1 MDTDA
6 DDVELTLDLE
16 PEPEPEPDPDP
27 DPLTSDT
34 VTDPAAEAFA
44 RLEGELALMRR
55 AVQHLAAERADIV
68 IPDYGA
74 TLADMAKRMGA
85 ISESLKGM
93 ARHPALQMT
102 PDSIGNQIAA
112 VAEAARRSDQDR
124 ISQARSDLNYA
135 AQEMRSVTSH
145 ARNAADQRQQLYQ
158 VAGGALLAGILL
170 WSFLPG
176 TVARAMPDGWH
187 WPERMAARMVGAS
200 SRWDAGARMMQSDS
214 PEAWNALVQ
223 AAEIQRDNR
232 DAIDACRKAAATS
245 KQAVRCTVKIRPSNR
260 EGETAATPAG
270 AATRSQRGA

>member
-1 MDTDA
+1 MDTDT
-6 DDVELTLDLE
+6 DDVELPLDLE
-16 PEPEPEPDPDP
+16 PEPEPEPDPAI
-27 DPLTSDT
+27 LDT
-34 VTDPAAEAFA
+34 DGDPAAEAFA

-68 IPDYGA
+68 IPDYGP
-74 TLADMAKRMGA
+74 TLTDMAKRIGA
-85 ISESLKGM
+85 ISESLKGI

-102 PDSIGNQIAA
+102 PDSIGNRIAA
-112 VAEAARRSDQDR
+112 AAEAARRSDQDT
-124 ISQARSDLNYA
+124 ISQARSDLNHA
-135 AQEMRSVTSH
+135 AEEMRSVISN
-145 ARNAADQRQQLYQ
+145 ARTAAEQRQQLYQ

-176 TVARAMPDGWH
+176 TIARVMPESWH
-187 WPERMAARMVGAS
+187 LPERMAARIVGAS

-232 DAIDACRKAAATS
+232 DAIDACRKTAATL

>member
-16 PEPEPEPDPDP
+16 PEPEPDP

-68 IPDYGA
+68 IPDYGT
-74 TLADMAKRMGA
+74 TLTDMAKRMGA

-93 ARHPALQMT
+93 AGHPAMQMT
-102 PDSIGNQIAA
+102 PDSMGNRIAA
-112 VAEAARRSDQDR
+112 AAESARRSDQDR
-124 ISQARSDLNYA
+124 ISQARDDLHHA
-135 AQEMRSVTSH
+135 AQAMRSVTAH
-145 ARNAADQRQQLYQ
+145 ARTAAEQRQQLYQ
-158 VAGGALLAGILL
+158 VAGGALLAGVLL

-176 TVARAMPDGWH
+176 TIARAMPDRWH
-187 WPERMAARMVGAS
+187 WPERMAARMLGES
-200 SRWDAGARMMQSDS
+200 TRWDAGARLMQSES

-223 AAEIQRDNR
+223 AADIQRDNR
-232 DAIDACRKAAATS
+232 DAVDACQKAAATS
-245 KQAVRCTVKIRPSNR
+245 QQAVRCTVKIRPDSSER
-260 EGETAATPAG
+260 KTATTLEGAEQ
-270 AATRSQRGA
+270 RSQRGA

>member
-1 MDTDA
+1 MDTDT

-16 PEPEPEPDPDP
+16 PEPEPDP

-74 TLADMAKRMGA
+74 TLTDMAKRMGA
-85 ISESLKGM
+85 ISESLKGI
-93 ARHPALQMT
+93 AGHPAMQLT
-102 PDSIGNQIAA
+102 PDSIGNRIAA
-112 VAEAARRSDQDR
+112 AVEAARRSDQDR
-124 ISQARSDLNYA
+124 ITQARSDLSHA
-135 AQEMRSVTSH
+135 AQEMRSVMAH
-145 ARNAADQRQQLYQ
+145 ARTAAEQRQQLHQ

-176 TVARAMPDGWH
+176 TIARAMPESWH

-214 PEAWNALVQ
+214 PEAWNALAQ
-223 AAEIQRDNR
+223 AADIQRDNR
-232 DAIDACRKAAATS
+232 DAIDTCRKTAATS
-245 KQAVRCTVKIRPSNR
+245 QQPVRCSVKIRPDSSKRQTATTR
-260 EGETAATPAG
+260 EGVA
-270 AATRSQRGA
+270 Q